1 MAVVQ
6 ALAPPLAGVL
16 MEAAEMIL
24 YLFSACSFATLL
36 RHAASP
42 LRHFIVS
49 GIFRRVLY
57 GVATGATVI
66 GIVMTPWGKQSGGH
80 FNPAT
85 AFTFC
90 RLGNVAS
97 FGPVLAMELK

>member
-1 MAVVQ
+1 
-6 ALAPPLAGVL
+6 

-24 YLFSACSFATLL
+24 YLFSACAFATLL

-57 GVATGATVI
+57 GVATG
-66 GIVMTPWGKQSGGH
+66 GDSNRDCHDPWGKQSGGH
-80 FNPAT
+80 FNPAI

-90 RLGNVAS
+90 RLGNLAS
-97 FGPVLAMELK
+97 FGPVLALELK

>member
-1 MAVVQ
+1 
-6 ALAPPLAGVL
+6 

-24 YLFSACSFATLL
+24 YLFSARAFATLL

-57 GVATGATVI
+57 GVATGATV
-66 GIVMTPWGKQSGGH
+66 MTSWEKPSGGH
-80 FNPAT
+80 FNPAIT
-85 AFTFC
+85 FTFF
-90 RLGNVAS
+90 RWGNVAS
-97 FGPVLAMELK
+97 FGPVLAMELN